1 MQKRSDDFKT
11 YLKFPLKK
19 NHQFIMIAREV
30 NIIPCVSSDYWILD
44 DFLGIFWSGGYAQKN
59 P

>member
-1 MQKRSDDFKT
+1 
-11 YLKFPLKK
+11 
-19 NHQFIMIAREV
+19 MIAREV